1 MVLSI
6 KDPETDRLARQLAEL
21 TGESLTDAVKQ
32 ALNDRIEQET
42 RRRGD
47 KLDRSRLDD
56 IVQRLAALPSVD
68 DRTPEELVG
77 YDTVGLP
84 SR

>member
-6 KDPETDRLARQLAEL
+6 KDPEADRLARQLAEL

-32 ALNDRIEQET
+32 ALNDRIALET
-42 RRRGD
+42 RRRGET
-47 KLDRSRLDD
+47 LDRGRLDD
-56 IVQRLAALPSVD
+56 IVRRLAALPTVD
-68 DRTPEELVG
+68 DRTPEELIG
-77 YDTVGLP
+77 YDAVGLP

>member
-6 KDPETDRLARQLAEL
+6 KDPEADRLARQLAEL

-32 ALNDRIEQET
+32 ALSDRIKQET

-56 IVQRLAALPSVD
+56 IVQRLAALPTVD
-68 DRTPEELVG
+68 NRTPEELVG
-77 YDTVGLP
+77 YDAVGLP

>member
-6 KDPETDRLARQLAEL
+6 KDPEADRLARQLAEL

-47 KLDRSRLDD
+47 KLDRNRLDD
-56 IVQRLAALPSVD
+56 IVQRLAALPTVD
-68 DRTPEELVG
+68 DRAPEELIG
-77 YDTVGLP
+77 YDAEGLP

>member
-6 KDPETDRLARQLAEL
+6 KDPEADRLARQLAEL

-47 KLDRSRLDD
+47 NLDRSRLDD
-56 IVQRLAALPSVD
+56 IVQRLVALPTVD
-68 DRTPEELVG
+68 ERTPEELIG
-77 YDTVGLP
+77 YDAEGLP